1 MNNNQPL
8 QETKTVR
15 FEVLEIL
22 DARKTGST
30 IEVGKT
36 YLGTLYPNNWVY
48 FTDVNEQEWAFYV
61 DDTCR
66 IIEEVEQVKMF

>member
-1 MNNNQPL
+1 MNNQSEQQN
-8 QETKTVR
+8 KTVL
-15 FEVLEIL
+15 FEVLEII
-22 DARKTGST
+22 DTRKTGST

-36 YLGTLYPNNWVY
+36 YLGSLYPNNWVY

-66 IIEEVEQVKMF
+66 IIKEVEQTEVY

>member
-1 MNNNQPL
+1 MNTNQSLP
-8 QETKTVR
+8 ESKIVR

-30 IEVGKT
+30 IELGKT
-36 YLGTLYPNNWVY
+36 YLGTLYLDNWVY

-66 IIEEVEQVKMF
+66 IIEEVEQVKMY

>member
-1 MNNNQPL
+1 MKN
-8 QETKTVR
+8 TKPQFKTIR

-30 IEVGKT
+30 IEVGNA
-36 YLGTLYPNNWVY
+36 YLGSLYPDNWVY
-48 FTDVNEQEWAFYV
+48 FTDVNEQEWSFYV

-66 IIEEVEQVKMF
+66 IIEEVEQIIVF